1 MHLHFLRSV
10 LTSLPYPPP
19 ARVTSPSN
27 CWVSRCYSRNAG
39 EQFCWYSPFSRSEV
53 LPLLATSDYLR
64 CQSGQ
69 MSTVITSH
77 PPSLPASLCSTM
89 LFLSVQ
95 LFDIA
100 KYQNWGFLST
110 SKLSCCMEGKSAFHF
125 PLPHLPTVRFFKM
138 NSRLKM
144 CWNPTQESPEPEMN
158 CWKFGDIK
166 LPKKLEAVN
175 FNLQY
180 VE

>member
-1 MHLHFLRSV
+1 MHLHFLHSV

-19 ARVTSPSN
+19 VRVTSPSN

-53 LPLLATSDYLR
+53 LPLLATSDYLW

-77 PPSLPASLCSTM
+77 PPSLPASSCSTT

-110 SKLSCCMEGKSAFHF
+110 SKLSCCMEEKSAFHF
-125 PLPHLPTVRFFKM
+125 PPTTST
-138 NSRLKM
+138 NSKILQDELSPKDVLESYPGKSWT
-144 CWNPTQESPEPEMN
+144 WNE
-158 CWKFGDIK
+158 
-166 LPKKLEAVN
+166 LLEIWAY
-175 FNLQY
+175 QTA
-180 VE
+180 